1 MSLALQADARRST
14 PRRSASGKAALTY
27 DEPRRRTF
35 LACDRLAF
43 HPHTDSAPAA
53 IGPPGSPAVIAA
65 PTQSLWQTA
74 CIGMRTLIVC
84 DWMLRRTSAVVVV
97 TGTTW

>member
-1 MSLALQADARRST
+1 M
-14 PRRSASGKAALTY
+14 
-27 DEPRRRTF
+27 
-35 LACDRLAF
+35 
-43 HPHTDSAPAA
+43 DSAPAA

-84 DWMLRRTSAVVVV
+84 DWMLRRTSAVAVV